1 MAASHI
7 LSGRAI
13 KVWVGLGVGVGP
25 GWGEGGGTTGEG
37 GNRVNF
43 DRLESTARLGKL
55 EPNFQTPSLTSKC
68 PSA

>member
-13 KVWVGLGVGVGP
+13 KVGVGLGVGLVQDGV
-25 GWGEGGGTTGEG
+25 GGGTTGEG